1 MASIELKYEQARTT
15 LLQAQTEAE
24 QKLKEEQEEYKKRAE
39 ELQDA
44 FVKEVGTEVA
54 EVATTTAIAAAGT
67 ATEKATKDE
76 VKARLT
82 AANEKLE
89 VSEQLTEKQTDGV
102 SELFAGLLEELQ
114 ASIEQSITTKMKAAM
129 TPGKQ
134 IKEEVPIEDLTGDQ
148 DAEGGGG
155 FMVKGGKGKQTSA
168 TKPKEGGAG
177 RGRAEVSPDSIIE
190 ERGQASKRPGD
201 DLDDSERK
209 AREEKPTVG
218 KGSQGSQK

>member
-1 MASIELKYEQARTT
+1 M
-15 LLQAQTEAE
+15 
-24 QKLKEEQEEYKKRAE
+24 
-39 ELQDA
+39 
-44 FVKEVGTEVA
+44 
-54 EVATTTAIAAAGT
+54 
-67 ATEKATKDE
+67 
-76 VKARLT
+76 
-82 AANEKLE
+82 
-89 VSEQLTEKQTDGV
+89 
-102 SELFAGLLEELQ
+102 LEELQ
-114 ASIEQSITTKMKAAM
+114 ASIEQSISTKMKAAM

-148 DAEGGGG
+148 DAEGGDG
-155 FMVKGGKGKQTSA
+155 FTVKGKGKQKPA